1 MLCDPFGHWIILI
14 AIVESPGQIVC
25 GFGLLKSGVV
35 HNVYLKSALVYGV
48 IIILCNKLYVQSTN
62 VYGRSALDLDV
73 ELVSYGLQCKRKSS
87 FFQPGRCYTSVC
99 DFQQNTRGAE

>member
-1 MLCDPFGHWIILI
+1 MCDPFGCWIILI

-25 GFGLLKSGVV
+25 GFGLLTTGVIR
-35 HNVYLKSALVYGV
+35 NVYLKSALGYGV
-48 IIILCNKLYVQSTN
+48 IICNKLYVQSTN
-62 VYGRSALDLDV
+62 VYGRSALSLDV
-73 ELVSYGLQCKRKSS
+73 DLVWYGLQCKRKNS